1 LIDDDETYE
10 PVSENNDDYDDDI
23 NFEENS
29 NSSCDEKEDIS
40 KVLKANQK
48 YFQNGLKMNFKEKEF
63 EDAFEDIP
71 DSYFKKNIMDLS
83 TEVSIDFDSIEI
95 FCKNPKYIN
104 INKGIV
110 DLGLYCTD
118 LKKKGIIYLGTLN
131 GIAIILKFPTSYD
144 TFLVFNDYLESIFEL
159 NNISLPRSQDD
170 INFNYKIKRIRIN
183 NEIFNDI
190 ISRFFKKL
198 KNENHYE
205 KKGNIERIHFIDE
218 EKKGNI
224 KIIFESNGLK
234 GNLDTV
240 RNLLEGFQSKIFF
253 FYIDICISFKN
264 KCINTS
270 IDEFK
275 KYEYQILENIQ
286 NYHSTKFYKDWGDE
300 EDFKV
305 LKINIYNNIKGI
317 YLGNNKKNTVF
328 KNNEMNLIH
337 SKITRA
343 NKFDL
348 VRSEVINIKKELIK
362 NITNSSLRLE
372 FKIVLEN
379 YNEIGFHL
387 DMILRIKRIFDEI
400 IPMVVP
406 KITNLEEINFE
417 KFDNI
422 LEEFEKEIK
431 VERLFDLND
440 QLITFLTGRVN
451 RHFKNYD
458 SFKKFY
464 QKEILEY
471 EIKNCPNIGLF
482 EFNENYLEKSEKP
495 SKTKK
500 TWKEYFEIILKVEK
514 KDFRN
519 IDLSK
524 INYTSGEKISYK
536 KYVFEIKELDL
547 SIKEL
552 NQEEINNLENL
563 IFEKMESS
571 NWNKLVELNKNKKEV
586 KEKKFKDWIE
596 PIKTAFKEDIPMEIY
611 YKYFKKF
618 NLQVVPSLRE
628 MKEDGTL
635 LFRND
640 RSFIL
645 KFPEEKKNYF

>member
-1 LIDDDETYE
+1 MGRKTKKCDCKLSMMNKNICLNCGGVASWKCVQCFKVFSKNTKKHKCKPLASDENENNRETENENNLEIENIDEDFENNFENLNNLEIENINEDFENNFENLNLKNSDTDDIESIIFSENSAQTVYSEIFDEFDGELNTNLFVKKKLIDDDETYE

-224 KIIFESNGLK
+224 KI
-234 GNLDTV
+234 
-240 RNLLEGFQSKIFF
+240 
-253 FYIDICISFKN
+253 Y
-264 KCINTS
+264 
-270 IDEFK
+270 
-275 KYEYQILENIQ
+275 
-286 NYHSTKFYKDWGDE
+286 
-300 EDFKV
+300 
-305 LKINIYNNIKGI
+305 
-317 YLGNNKKNTVF
+317 
-328 KNNEMNLIH
+328 
-337 SKITRA
+337 
-343 NKFDL
+343 
-348 VRSEVINIKKELIK
+348 
-362 NITNSSLRLE
+362 
-372 FKIVLEN
+372 
-379 YNEIGFHL
+379 
-387 DMILRIKRIFDEI
+387 
-400 IPMVVP
+400 
-406 KITNLEEINFE
+406 
-417 KFDNI
+417 
-422 LEEFEKEIK
+422 
-431 VERLFDLND
+431 
-440 QLITFLTGRVN
+440 
-451 RHFKNYD
+451 
-458 SFKKFY
+458 
-464 QKEILEY
+464 
-471 EIKNCPNIGLF
+471 
-482 EFNENYLEKSEKP
+482 
-495 SKTKK
+495 
-500 TWKEYFEIILKVEK
+500 LKVM
-514 KDFRN
+514 
-519 IDLSK
+519 
-524 INYTSGEKISYK
+524 
-536 KYVFEIKELDL
+536 V
-547 SIKEL
+547 
-552 NQEEINNLENL
+552 
-563 IFEKMESS
+563 
-571 NWNKLVELNKNKKEV
+571 
-586 KEKKFKDWIE
+586 
-596 PIKTAFKEDIPMEIY
+596 
-611 YKYFKKF
+611 
-618 NLQVVPSLRE
+618 
-628 MKEDGTL
+628 
-635 LFRND
+635 
-640 RSFIL
+640 
-645 KFPEEKKNYF
+645 